1 VLARPDS
8 LTLSLSDSLTGATR
22 FFFFARS
29 PGKWQRRWVVLSP
42 EKQKLYYF
50 AHPEENPARGTA
62 SLVGCHVFPEVFEDG
77 EFDELAFKL
86 VFKQAPGQAA
96 GLDLPF
102 SFGGKTKQAATLT
115 LRAGSAGTKA
125 EWLEMVGKT
134 ILGESDVRGAGG
146 KGSGRLGAQVD
157 LVVDASGK
165 AARKISSQVF
175 EDEDGSKGE
184 KEGATRGGSERRRP
198 KRRGKSLVSFSIG
211 KRGVEEA
218 DDGELDDGGDDEDE
232 GQSMDRSE
240 LISDEALADE
250 LALFEEVSAQ
260 AEQALPSAEEALMLE
275 CISQAVRSYMLDSQR
290 LIVEQ
295 ASKIVKDGMLPFKHA
310 RELHDELLGA
320 VLAE

>member
-1 VLARPDS
+1 MLARPDS
-8 LTLSLSDSLTGATR
+8 LTRAAR
-22 FFFFARS
+22 FARS

-102 SFGGKTKQAATLT
+102 SFGGKTKQAAALT

-125 EWLEMVGKT
+125 EWLDMVGKT

-146 KGSGRLGAQVD
+146 KGSGGLGAQVD

-165 AARKISSQVF
+165 AERKISSQVF

-184 KEGATRGGSERRRP
+184 KEGATRGDSERRRP
-198 KRRGKSLVSFSIG
+198 KRRGKSLASFSIG
-211 KRGVEEA
+211 KRGIEEA
-218 DDGELDDGGDDEDE
+218 VDGELDDGGDDE

-260 AEQALPSAEEALMLE
+260 AEQALPSAEEAIMLE

-310 RELHDELLGA
+310 RELHDELLGV

>member
-1 VLARPDS
+1 M
-8 LTLSLSDSLTGATR
+8 
-22 FFFFARS
+22 
-29 PGKWQRRWVVLSP
+29 LSP

-102 SFGGKTKQAATLT
+102 SFGGKTKQAAALT

-125 EWLEMVGKT
+125 EWLDMVGKT

-146 KGSGRLGAQVD
+146 KGSGGLGAQVD

-165 AARKISSQVF
+165 AERKISSQVF

-184 KEGATRGGSERRRP
+184 KEGATRGDSERRRP
-198 KRRGKSLVSFSIG
+198 KRRGKSLASFSIG
-211 KRGVEEA
+211 KRGIEEA
-218 DDGELDDGGDDEDE
+218 VDGELDDGGDDE

-260 AEQALPSAEEALMLE
+260 AEQALPSAEEAIMLE

-310 RELHDELLGA
+310 RELPGELLGG

>member
-1 VLARPDS
+1 MLARPDS
-8 LTLSLSDSLTGATR
+8 LTRAAR
-22 FFFFARS
+22 FARS

-102 SFGGKTKQAATLT
+102 SFGGKTKQAAALT

-125 EWLEMVGKT
+125 EWLDMVGKT

-146 KGSGRLGAQVD
+146 KGSGGLGAQVD

-165 AARKISSQVF
+165 AERKISSQVF

-184 KEGATRGGSERRRP
+184 KERATRGDSERRRP
-198 KRRGKSLVSFSIG
+198 KRRGKSLASFSIG
-211 KRGVEEA
+211 KRGIEEA
-218 DDGELDDGGDDEDE
+218 DDGELDDGGDDE

-260 AEQALPSAEEALMLE
+260 AEQALPSAEEAIMLE

-310 RELHDELLGA
+310 RELHDELLGV